1 MASRDGGTGDL
12 KDERARITV
21 YVDYDD
27 LATLDEL
34 KAHFK
39 RTRRRSVD
47 RSELIRAA
55 IRVYREQHM
64 PASGVGR

>member
-47 RSELIRAA
+47 RSELIRDA

-64 PASGVGR
+64 PAAGVDR

>member
-1 MASRDGGTGDL
+1 MGDGATRDL
-12 KDERARITV
+12 AEERARITV

-47 RSELIRAA
+47 RSEIIRDA

-64 PASGVGR
+64 PASGARR